1 MSRKK
6 WYQGLIYLVAILYI
20 SSVWITGALESYS
33 GNSSDSLV
41 SLTSLLELPIYGFI
55 CWFLWKIQ
63 ERKLNVEGLV
73 GLAILS
79 FSQFIHS
86 LLLFYLSPNKS
97 IILASLFGI
106 CFLSTSILL
115 RKVELKQLLVS
126 WKTRRSWQTGT
137 CFLGLALATFE
148 LSTNSLYFAV
158 PSYVIIQ
165 YFLAFAFN
173 VAVVLLFLLLMTKED
188 LRSLKLYSTI
198 LLLLCSVKT
207 IGYLVQPY
215 DLSSTVIFYL
225 LLSIYQV
232 CRVNGVFDQYAIE
245 GLAENGSEEVS
256 ETSEIKRLKSDDT
269 GDEVITES
277 PEQSECQADS
287 DNDPKG
293 LSLNS
298 PWLWTSLAIAVLSLS
313 FLFLALMS
321 AGSYAILY
329 LAFTFLF
336 HGLYLIATI
345 LLWLGM
351 KRGRTG
357 FLSAAMVFFGL
368 SVFVSRSPV
377 SILLVILIWIG
388 SRESEEES
396 TS

>member
-1 MSRKK
+1 MSRKT
-6 WYQGLIYLVAILYI
+6 WYQGLIYLVVFLYI
-20 SSVWITGALESYS
+20 STVWIAGSENGSGSLEP
-33 GNSSDSLV
+33 L
-41 SLTSLLELPIYGFI
+41 SLLFDIPKYGFI

-86 LLLFYLSPNKS
+86 LLLFYLSQSKS

-106 CFLSTSILL
+106 CFLSTSMLL
-115 RKVELKQLLVS
+115 RKVELKPLLVS
-126 WKTRRSWQTGT
+126 WKSRRSWQTGT

-198 LLLLCSVKT
+198 LLLLCSVKI
-207 IGYLVQPY
+207 IGYLLQPY
-215 DLSSTVIFYL
+215 DLSSVVIFYL
-225 LLSIYQV
+225 VLSIYQV
-232 CRVNGVFDQYAIE
+232 CRVNGVFDKYAIE

>member
-1 MSRKK
+1 MSRKT
-6 WYQGLIYLVAILYI
+6 WYQGLIYLVVFLYI
-20 SSVWITGALESYS
+20 STVWIAGSEN
-33 GNSSDSLV
+33 GSDSIEPL
-41 SLTSLLELPIYGFI
+41 SLLFDIPKYGFI

-63 ERKLNVEGLV
+63 ERRLNVEGLV

-86 LLLFYLSPNKS
+86 LILFYLSPNKS
-97 IILASLFGI
+97 FILASLFGI
-106 CFLSTSILL
+106 CFLSIFMLL
-115 RKVELKQLLVS
+115 WKVELKQLLVS
-126 WKTRRSWQTGT
+126 WKSIRSWQTGT

-148 LSTNSLYFAV
+148 LSTNTLYFAV

-173 VAVVLLFLLLMTKED
+173 VAVVLLFLILMTKED
-188 LRSLKLYSTI
+188 VKSLKLYSTI

-207 IGYLVQPY
+207 ISYLVQPY
-215 DLSSTVIFYL
+215 DLSSTVIFYFV
-225 LLSIYQV
+225 LSIYQV
-232 CRVNGVFDQYAIE
+232 CRVNGVFDKYAIE
-245 GLAENGSEEVS
+245 GLAENESEDVS
-256 ETSEIKRLKSDDT
+256 ETSEIERLKSDDI

-357 FLSAAMVFFGL
+357 FLRAAMVFFGL
-368 SVFVSRSPV
+368 SVFGSHSPV

-388 SRESEEES
+388 SRGSEEES
-396 TS
+396 AS

>member
-1 MSRKK
+1 MSRKT
-6 WYQGLIYLVAILYI
+6 WYQGLIYLVVFLYI
-20 SSVWITGALESYS
+20 STVWIAGSENGSGSLEP
-33 GNSSDSLV
+33 L
-41 SLTSLLELPIYGFI
+41 SLLFDIPKYGFI

-173 VAVVLLFLLLMTKED
+173 VVVVLLFLLLMTKED

-298 PWLWTSLAIAVLSLS
+298 PWL
-313 FLFLALMS
+313 
-321 AGSYAILY
+321 
-329 LAFTFLF
+329 
-336 HGLYLIATI
+336 
-345 LLWLGM
+345 
-351 KRGRTG
+351 
-357 FLSAAMVFFGL
+357 
-368 SVFVSRSPV
+368 
-377 SILLVILIWIG
+377 
-388 SRESEEES
+388 
-396 TS
+396 

>member
-1 MSRKK
+1 M
-6 WYQGLIYLVAILYI
+6 
-20 SSVWITGALESYS
+20 
-33 GNSSDSLV
+33 
-41 SLTSLLELPIYGFI
+41 
-55 CWFLWKIQ
+55 
-63 ERKLNVEGLV
+63 
-73 GLAILS
+73 
-79 FSQFIHS
+79 
-86 LLLFYLSPNKS
+86 
-97 IILASLFGI
+97 
-106 CFLSTSILL
+106 LL

-232 CRVNGVFDQYAIE
+232 CRVNGVFDKYAIE

-256 ETSEIKRLKSDDT
+256 ETSEIKRFKSDDT

-321 AGSYAILY
+321 AGNFAILY
-329 LAFTFLF
+329 LAFTFIF
-336 HGLYLIATI
+336 HGLYILATI
-345 LLWLGM
+345 LLWIGM
-351 KRGRTG
+351 RSGRTA
-357 FLSAAMVFFGL
+357 FLMVSMILFLL
-368 SVFVSRSPV
+368 SSLLSRNPV

-388 SRESEEES
+388 SRDSREKAS
-396 TS
+396 

>member
-20 SSVWITGALESYS
+20 SSVWITGALESSS
-33 GNSSDSLV
+33 GNSSGSLV

-79 FSQFIHS
+79 FSQFVNS
-86 LLLFYLSPNKS
+86 LIFFYLSQSKS

-106 CFLSTSILL
+106 CFLSTSMLL

-126 WKTRRSWQTGT
+126 WKSRRSWQTGT

-215 DLSSTVIFYL
+215 YLSSTVIFYL

-256 ETSEIKRLKSDDT
+256 ETSEIKRLKSDNT

-277 PEQSECQADS
+277 PEQSECHADS
-287 DNDPKG
+287 DKDPKG
-293 LSLNS
+293 LLLNS

-313 FLFLALMS
+313 FLFLSLMS

-357 FLSAAMVFFGL
+357 FLRAAMVFFGL
-368 SVFVSRSPV
+368 SVFGSRSPV

-388 SRESEEES
+388 SRGSEEES
-396 TS
+396 AS